1 MIVIGV
7 QLRASDNERLTRRN
21 QGEFVARGNNRNSG
35 PGEVFV
41 RRKTLPAADP
51 TRIAYFWLSA
61 FFVVYCARPQ
71 DWVPGL
77 TYVPLAKITA
87 ILAMWGL
94 FTSLGKT
101 KRTFKDLPKEARLLL
116 IMIVLFYVGGFFSP
130 VWRGGAVSRTIDYS
144 KIYIAW
150 VLVFLLIT
158 TFDRLRRIIFIQV
171 FSVVVICAVALVKGH
186 STPRL
191 DGVLGGIYSNPN
203 DLAFAIVLSLPFA
216 LAFMVT
222 ARNTAIKVGWFL
234 GMMVMAVAIFM
245 TASRAGFID
254 LVISFSVALYYF
266 AIKGKR
272 LYLIVATALIGVV
285 VMISAGGKLYDRFT
299 ALSGNSTTDQ
309 SAYGSYED
317 RKYLMVRAIE
327 AIETYP
333 IFGIGLR
340 NFPTWSLIWHDVHM
354 TYLQVAAEGG
364 IAVLVIYVMFFWRGF
379 KNLKLLRQ
387 TKNLDPDIVLF
398 IGALQSSLVGFVVGA
413 CFAPEGYQYFPY
425 FAVAFTATLLQ
436 TVREQQQKGL
446 GSATP
451 PPPKP
456 RHFLEVYAHHGT
468 AGAVSPVR

>member
-1 MIVIGV
+1 MAIGDNGGDNGNSAAAEV
-7 QLRASDNERLTRRN
+7 PRRRASFT
-21 QGEFVARGNNRNSG
+21 
-35 PGEVFV
+35 
-41 RRKTLPAADP
+41 AADP
-51 TRIAYFWLSA
+51 TKRAFFWLSG
-61 FFVVYCARPQ
+61 FFVVYCARPE
-71 DWVPGL
+71 DWIPGL
-77 TYVPLAKITA
+77 KYAPLAKITA

-116 IMIVLFYVGGFFSP
+116 IMILLFYVGGFLSP

-203 DLAFAIVLSLPFA
+203 DLAFAIVLSMPFA

-222 ARNTAIKVGWFL
+222 AKNAAIKVGWL
-234 GMMVMAVAIFM
+234 AGMLVMAVAIFM

-254 LVISFSVALYYF
+254 LVISFGVTLYYF

-272 LYLIVATALIGVV
+272 PYLIVASGLIGVI
-285 VMISAGGKLYDRFT
+285 VMSAAGGKLYDRFS
-299 ALSGNSTTDQ
+299 ALSGDSTTDQ

-317 RKYLMVRAIE
+317 RKYLMVRAVQ

-333 IFGIGLR
+333 IFGIGLK
-340 NFPTWSLIWHDVHM
+340 NFPTWSGIWHDVHM

-379 KNLKLLRQ
+379 KNLKVLRQ

-413 CFAPEGYQYFPY
+413 CFAPEAYQYFPY

-436 TVREQQQKGL
+436 TVREQQQQGL
-446 GSATP
+446 GPTAP
-451 PPPKP
+451 PPPKKP
-456 RHFLEVYAHHGT
+456 RHFLEVYADHGT